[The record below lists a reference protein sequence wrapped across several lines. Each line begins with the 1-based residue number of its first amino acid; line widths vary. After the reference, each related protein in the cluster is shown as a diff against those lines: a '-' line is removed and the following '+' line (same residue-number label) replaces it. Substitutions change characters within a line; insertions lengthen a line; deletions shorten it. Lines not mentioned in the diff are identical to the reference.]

1 MPAIPQLVHYG
12 AILITKSGG
21 HSRVCLAESGHV
33 VLLSAS
39 VHNGE
44 VASLSGKLNDVCVPS
59 LESRHLADAL

>member
-1 MPAIPQLVHYG
+1 M
-12 AILITKSGG
+12 
-21 HSRVCLAESGHV
+21 CLAESGHV